1 MEKTLNTGNSRNQLL
16 IKATEA
22 RVKQSEIDELEMW
35 KKMNEAAAAGE
46 MKVWIVENY
55 SISEETIA
63 KMKAEGFHVKKYHGD
78 IDSNGHYWKGGI
90 GISWNIIWWDR
101 LKEMMVRRTWL
112 VHRKTRLMM
121 H

>member
-22 RVKQSEIDELEMW
+22 RAKQSEIDELEMW

-46 MKVWIVENY
+46 MKIWIIEDY

-78 IDSNGHYWKGGI
+78 IDPDGHYWKGGI
-90 GISWNIIWWDR
+90 EISWNITWWDR
-101 LKEMMVRRTWL
+101 LKEIMCGDRD
-112 VHRKTRLMM
+112 
-121 H
+121 